1 MEPLARTPTPPYYAV
16 VFTSV
21 RSDADPS
28 GYEETASRMVELA
41 ARQPGYLGV
50 ESVRDSAGV
59 GITVSYWTNLEAI
72 RAWKAEAE
80 HRLAQAPPRWYDCYH
95 LRVCRV
101 EEEYGSSARLGRSS
115 GVSRNDR
122 WCMILRP

>member
-28 GYEETASRMVELA
+28 GYEETAARMVELA

-50 ESVRDSAGV
+50 ESVRDGDGV
-59 GITVSYWTNLEAI
+59 GITVSYWSSLEAV

-80 HRLAQAPPRWYDCYH
+80 HRLAQQAGRQRWYDSYR

-101 EEEYGSSARLGRSS
+101 EDEYGFT
-115 GVSRNDR
+115 
-122 WCMILRP
+122 RPR